1 MMFFFS
7 LQGNTFTFIF
17 IFGCLLA
24 SSLAQ
29 SSAEEE
35 VEDLTDDL
43 TSMESQR
50 SARFLRWPSLSKN
63 PNKFRIKKRLGPY
76 PGPMPIPTLD
86 PSIPKN
92 RLHVKQPVLLA
103 KRPMRPQYEGGLRSN
118 RMIYKKVARK
128 GPLTGKLPPKGP
140 VPTPRRPASSS
151 RRPPRKLPLPLP
163 PLGLKSPKS
172 PARVIYKKQLK
183 HKTPLIKKNPIH
195 KKPQRSKNKKVIP
208 AKALKEKL
216 VTKKL
221 NNRLVPVLT
230 PAGPVATKHQKK
242 QGVAQADDRFFF
254 PARGKRRPRP
264 SKKKPKKRPSKY
276 RRPKPKPQTIYKP
289 KPTAKKPKK
298 PKTTKAPAYRPV
310 AHNTETPDIE
320 VTSYKPPKDV
330 FKQSSDAISSD
341 DFPEFSKPDFPDL
354 SSDFMP
360 NFDFEINKINC
371 ELANLF

>member
-1 MMFFFS
+1 MKMPVVKKFQKNSYRGCEISFS
-7 LQGNTFTFIF
+7 KMWTHIKGNTFTFIF

-24 SSLAQ
+24 FSLAQ

-35 VEDLTDDL
+35 VTDDL

-76 PGPMPIPTLD
+76 PGAMPIPTLD
-86 PSIPKN
+86 PSKPKK
-92 RLHVKQPVLLA
+92 RLHVKQPLLLA

-208 AKALKEKL
+208 AMAIKEKL

-230 PAGPVATKHQKK
+230 PAGPVATKYQKK

-289 KPTAKKPKK
+289 KPTAKKPK
-298 PKTTKAPAYRPV
+298 
-310 AHNTETPDIE
+310 
-320 VTSYKPPKDV
+320 
-330 FKQSSDAISSD
+330 
-341 DFPEFSKPDFPDL
+341 
-354 SSDFMP
+354 
-360 NFDFEINKINC
+360 
-371 ELANLF
+371 